1 MPGPYTQ
8 VVNEHS
14 ARSSLMASSSIKHPT
29 RLVLQDSRTAYPAT
43 VELKVS
49 LSSDVGVQKLK
60 SKLLQMEG
68 VKQVKMELRK
78 EKLTVTGHVKAAEVL
93 KTVRKVQKGAEL
105 WIN

>member
-1 MPGPYTQ
+1 MLGPYTKL
-8 VVNEHS
+8 VNEHPVRPS
-14 ARSSLMASSSIKHPT
+14 IMASNSMKHPT
-29 RLVLQDSRTAYPAT
+29 RLVLQDSRTGYPAT

-60 SKLLQMEG
+60 SKLLQMDG
-68 VKQVKMELRK
+68 VKQVTMELMK

>member
-1 MPGPYTQ
+1 MPALYTKL
-8 VVNEHS
+8 VNELLV
-14 ARSSLMASSSIKHPT
+14 RSQGMASNSVKH
-29 RLVLQDSRTAYPAT
+29 RLYDSRCAYPAT

-49 LSSDVGVQKLK
+49 LSSDSGVQKLK

-68 VKQVKMELRK
+68 VKQVTMELMK